1 MTDILPVSFAVAI
14 FLILLEKIR
23 NKFGYVNLRKTVQ
36 TIHSKSVSRY
46 GGIAI
51 FSSLILI
58 SFLSDAEE
66 YSLLRTMLLCVS
78 PIFLLGILDDLSI
91 NITPVVRLI
100 LVFPS
105 AFLSY
110 YYLETEAYSLDIPII
125 DYLFNYQ
132 IFSILFICF
141 AIAGIVNA
149 FNIIDGINGLVLLFS
164 LSICVV
170 TILSGYAYVT
180 DEILLY
186 FVGLFF
192 SILGIFL
199 LNFPFGRIFIGDGG
213 AYFLGAAIAIG
224 LIKIYQESLLSPWYV
239 LLMLIY
245 PVTDIFASLLR
256 RLISRRSTL
265 EPDNKHLHHMILRR
279 VKKMGISSSKAQHSI
294 VTFLTFSFYMPFML
308 GANYF
313 AKETIVLMS
322 LCLIFIVFYFCLYV
336 VLVPK
341 NFRRNQ

>member
-1 MTDILPVSFAVAI
+1 MIDIFPISFLVAV
-14 FLILLEKIR
+14 FLIFLEKIR

-36 TIHSKSVSRY
+36 TIHVKSISRF

-51 FSSLILI
+51 FSSLVII
-58 SFLSDAEE
+58 SFLSDAQE
-66 YSLLRTMLLCVS
+66 YSFLRTMLLCVC
-78 PIFLLGILDDLSI
+78 PIFLLGILDDISI
-91 NITPVVRLI
+91 NLSPVVRLL

-110 YYLETEAYSLDIPII
+110 YYLEIEAYSLAIPMI
-125 DYLFNYQ
+125 DMLFNYQ
-132 IFSILFICF
+132 IFSIFFICF

-164 LSICVV
+164 LSICVTAISFGLASV
-170 TILSGYAYVT
+170 TS
-180 DEILLY
+180 EILLY
-186 FVGLFF
+186 FVAMFF
-192 SILGIFL
+192 SMLGIFI

-224 LIKIYQESLLSPWYV
+224 LIKIYQENSLSPWYV

-245 PVTDIFASLLR
+245 PVTDIIASLLR
-256 RLISRRSTL
+256 RLINKKSTL
-265 EPDNKHLHHMILRR
+265 EPDKKHLHHMILAR
-279 VKKMGISSSKAQHSI
+279 VEKMGIASSNTQHFV
-294 VTFLTFSFYMPFML
+294 VTFLTFGFYMPFML

-313 AKETIVLMS
+313 AKDTFILMS
-322 LCLIFIVFYFCLYV
+322 LCLIFISFYFCLYV

-341 NFRRNQ
+341 NFRKS